1 MKKILIAIVLIIS
14 VLAVNAKDKGSEADS
29 KTADTKSAA
38 TMVLSGSIADEN
50 SGESLVG
57 VEVKIEGTDLKTYTD
72 FDGNFSFKGLK
83 PGEYKLLTNYISY
96 EKTAQKLNVKSN
108 KEDIKIQLQSSN

>member
-14 VLAVNAKDKGSEADS
+14 VVAVNAKDKGS
-29 KTADTKSAA
+29 KADTKTTDAKGQA
-38 TMVLSGSIADEN
+38 TMVLTGSIADET

-72 FDGNFSFKGLK
+72 FDGNFSFKGVK
-83 PGEYKLLTNYISY
+83 PGEYKLVTNYISY
-96 EKTAQKLNVKSN
+96 EKKAQKLNVKSDEN
-108 KEDIKIQLQSSN
+108 IKIKLQSSN